1 MTGIIG
7 AMEKEMHR
15 VIEAMTEVECQ
26 TVAGI
31 TFHRGLLC
39 GKPVVAAISGIGK
52 VFAALCTQSMILLYH
67 PDCIVN
73 IGIAGSLSGSL
84 AIGGLALA
92 DRLVQHDMDTTPI
105 GDPPGLISG
114 LNLVHLP
121 CDRERLV
128 RWERTAEAPGVPS
141 EIGTIASGDCFM
153 SDPARK
159 EWIRRT
165 FGAIAC
171 EMEGAAVGQV
181 CFVNDVP
188 CNVMRVISDRGG
200 EDSGREYAENAERTS
215 AFAFTALCAYLTLD

>member
-1 MTGIIG
+1 MIGIIG
-7 AMEKEMHR
+7 AMEKEMRR

-31 TFHRGLLC
+31 TFHSGLLC
-39 GKPVVAAISGIGK
+39 GKPAVAAISGIGK
-52 VFAALCTQSMILLYH
+52 VFAALCAQSMILLYH

-84 AIGGLALA
+84 EIGGLALA
-92 DRLVQHDMDTTPI
+92 DSLVQHDVDTTPI

-121 CDRERLV
+121 CDGERLA
-128 RWERTAEAPGVPS
+128 RWERTAAALGVPS
-141 EIGTIASGDCFM
+141 EVGTIASGDCFM
-153 SDPARK
+153 SDPSRK
-159 EWIRRT
+159 EFIRQT

-171 EMEGAAVGQV
+171 EMEGAAIGQV
-181 CFVNDVP
+181 CFVNEVP

-215 AFAFTALCAYLTLD
+215 AFAFTALCTYLTLD